1 MCVLLWLSAMI
12 AIIEDNF
19 GLYFPIGDTI
29 LVLFNRRHYTME
41 LGLLFMRNIHSPNTH
56 YAI

>member
-1 MCVLLWLSAMI
+1 MWVLLWLSAMI

-19 GLYFPIGDTI
+19 GLFSPNGDTI
-29 LVLFNRRHYTME
+29 LLNYE
-41 LGLLFMRNIHSPNTH
+41 LGLLFMRNTHSPNTH